1 MQEGRKM
8 HMPWHWRLIALAANL
23 TVAAA
28 LAASASAA
36 GDPQK
41 GVSVFNKCR
50 ACHRVGPGAH
60 TVVGP
65 ELNGVVGRKAGSLAD
80 YPYSSAVKA
89 SGLTWDEATLTQWL
103 RSPRALLPGTRMTFA
118 GISKDDDIA
127 NVIAYLKTFD
137 PQGNTLAA
145 AKQ

>member
-1 MQEGRKM
+1 M
-8 HMPWHWRLIALAANL
+8 HMPWHSRLLALAASL
-23 TVAAA
+23 TVVTA
-28 LAASASAA
+28 LAASADAP
-36 GDPQK
+36 GDPEK

-50 ACHRVGPGAH
+50 ACHRIGPGAR

-65 ELNGVVGRKAGSLAD
+65 ELNGVVGRKAGSLDD

-89 SGLTWDEATLTQWL
+89 SGIIWDEAKLAQWL
-103 RSPRALLPGTRMTFA
+103 HSPRALVPGTRMTFA

-137 PQGNTLAA
+137 PQGNALAA

>member
-1 MQEGRKM
+1 M
-8 HMPWHWRLIALAANL
+8 HMPWHSRLLALAASL
-23 TVAAA
+23 TVVTA
-28 LAASASAA
+28 LAASADAA
-36 GDPQK
+36 GDPEK

-50 ACHRVGPGAH
+50 ACHRIGPGAR

-65 ELNGVVGRKAGSLAD
+65 ELNGVVGRKAGSLGD

-89 SGLTWDEATLTQWL
+89 SGLTWDEATLAQWL
-103 RSPRALLPGTRMTFA
+103 RSPRALVPGTRMTFA

-137 PQGNTLAA
+137 AQGNALAA

>member
-1 MQEGRKM
+1 ML
-8 HMPWHWRLIALAANL
+8 WHWRLIAFAASL
-23 TVAAA
+23 TVLTAFS
-28 LAASASAA
+28 ASADAA
-36 GDPQK
+36 GDPEK

-50 ACHRVGPGAH
+50 ACHRIGPGAR

-65 ELNGVVGRKAGSLAD
+65 ELNGVVGRKAGSIES
-80 YPYSSAVKA
+80 YPYSSAMKA

-103 RSPRALLPGTRMTFA
+103 RSPRALVPGTRMTLA

-137 PQGNTLAA
+137 AQGNTLAA